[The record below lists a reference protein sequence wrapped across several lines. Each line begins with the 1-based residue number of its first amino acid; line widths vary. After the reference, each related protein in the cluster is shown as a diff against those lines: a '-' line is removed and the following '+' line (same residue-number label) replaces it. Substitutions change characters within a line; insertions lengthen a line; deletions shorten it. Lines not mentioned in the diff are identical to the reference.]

1 MANMSSDGRMR
12 DRAFGL
18 VMLIAVSVLGIC
30 GGPAGRAYAA
40 ATEVAPAA
48 AGAAQET
55 GNADKA
61 TAPPKFD
68 LERAAGEPRNGNAAI
83 VLQFNRPLAPVQKF
97 QELISLKRG
106 KHYTYGYWVLSDD
119 GKTLFYPNVTPKG
132 SYQVTINASLKAADG
147 SELGEEVVSNVAA
160 GEQPASLSFASSGSV
175 LPARGSR
182 GLPVV
187 SSNVQRVNIEYYRIR
202 EDALSTLFCL
212 YPNNSQ
218 RSRYDLGGRSY
229 RTCEG
234 RPVAGG
240 LEDLGTPVYANYYT
254 LKSET
259 DVRNLTYIPIQNV
272 PQLAEPGVYMAVLRN
287 AEMGSYN
294 MGSSVFYV
302 SDLGLHVR
310 LYQDNAFLHVA
321 SLQNGKPLA
330 GVQVSLNDARGAT
343 LFSGKTDKSG
353 NLQITHKVEHDH
365 VLIARQG
372 KDISVLPFSRP
383 ALDVSNFDVSG
394 RPQAPVEI
402 FTWSGRDLYRP
413 GETPRVS
420 ALLRDYDGKALPA
433 QPLFARLVQPD
444 GRKLADMRLEA
455 RDLNQFE
462 WSQAIANDAPTGS
475 WQLEWRLDPASSKAV
490 GVFNFQVEE
499 FLPERLKLE
508 LVNEQPF
515 LKPGETLELKVKSSY
530 LYGSPADGN
539 RFTARLAAQA
549 EVHPL
554 PSLPDTYFGNPFAK
568 VASSDKFAIDTTLAA
583 DGTLAQQVPL
593 PDEVKPD
600 RPYSLALTGS
610 VYETGGR
617 AVTRSLNRTY
627 WPANELVGV
636 RPLFDTKQGANSLSE
651 ASFEIL
657 RANSAGEL
665 VAGSQLKVRLLQEDR
680 YSYWYRDRDDDWK
693 ARQDVDLELVEER
706 VVDVPAGQGLKVNFP
721 VGWGS
726 YRLEVTDPQTN
737 LTSVFPF
744 FAGYSWED
752 ANTGKEALP
761 DKVKV
766 ALDKSSYRAGDTLKV
781 TITPPQEGPGLLLVE
796 SDHLLYSRTI
806 QAKAGATFDIPV
818 TADWERQDVHVVA
831 LVFRGGMAKDL
842 TTPARA
848 IGIEHVTLQRND
860 RRIGLKLT
868 APGQV
873 RPQEPLEVTVQAE
886 GLAGQKAF
894 VRLTAVDQGV
904 LNITR
909 YPEPDAWSWLFS
921 KRALATEAYDL
932 YGRLIEAMKGDTARQ
947 SFGGDLVNRPLP
959 RAARLNPRVQI
970 ADLLAEP
977 VQFDEQGKAVVKLDV
992 PDFNGSLRVS
1002 ALAYGEQ
1009 SYGNASTDVTVRA
1022 PLLVEPSMPR
1032 VMTGGDQAQISLDV
1046 KNFSGKSGVARISV
1060 RGSGLIEVQDGEQS
1074 VTLEDGAG
1082 TTLRLLVKAQPGIDV
1097 AKLDIQAEI
1106 NDYKVQRHF
1115 EFAVRSAWPQTIRS
1129 EALALSGGQEAVLD
1143 TSSAQ
1148 GLVASTLNGQLTL
1161 STLPPLPYRQAL
1173 EGLRYYPYGC
1183 IEQTTSGGYAAL
1195 VMDRKITHSLNIEG
1209 YSESIRRDA
1218 VMRALAR
1225 IASFQA
1231 SNGHFTFWGGNS
1243 NTVPYMTPYV
1253 VDFMLDARDAGFEV
1267 PEAALQRALE
1277 TLSENLISGEVDYF
1291 EYGYRPHLNFAYQAY
1306 AAFVLARVNR
1316 ASLGA
1321 MRTLY
1326 DNHRRD
1332 LVSPLP
1338 LVHLGIAL
1346 KLMGDS
1352 ERGQEA
1358 IAQGFAW
1365 SDARP
1370 AFVGDYGSELRDLA
1384 AMVALTHAYGVN
1396 RSDYDAKLVD
1406 WARQASSR
1414 VLGAQAD
1421 SYYHGWSWYYM
1432 STQERVAIARILQT
1446 FNDHPASL
1454 AVSLEVGGK
1463 SMEVPAGSAFW
1474 TRPVSQAELASGVKL
1489 KPTTD
1494 APVFASFDVAGI
1506 SEQPPVDDGY
1516 GMKIER
1522 RYFLTDGTPWQGS
1535 ELKEGD
1541 SLIVQLKVHSN
1552 WDVVDAMVTDLLP
1565 GGLEVENLNLSGAQA
1580 WANVVVDGVPMQRH
1594 EREADIVHQEFRDDR
1609 YAAAVKLR
1617 AWRESKLFYL
1627 VRAVTPG
1634 TYTVPPP
1641 QVEDMYRPAIRGI
1654 GPAPMTTLKVGS
1666 P

>member
-1 MANMSSDGRMR
+1 MAKMSSDGRTR
-12 DRAFGL
+12 DRVFGL
-18 VMLIAVSVLGIC
+18 VMLIAVGVLGIC
-30 GGPAGRAYAA
+30 GGPAGRAHAA
-40 ATEVAPAA
+40 ASAVVPAA
-48 AGAAQET
+48 AGDAQQT
-55 GNADKA
+55 GKADKA
-61 TAPPKFD
+61 TAQPKFD
-68 LERAAGEPRNGNAAI
+68 LERAAGEPRNGNSAI

-97 QELISLKRG
+97 QELISLRRG
-106 KHYTYGYWVLSDD
+106 KNYAYGYWVLSED

-147 SELGEEVVSNVAA
+147 TELGEEVVSEVAA

-187 SSNVQRVNIEYYRIR
+187 STNVQRVNIEYYRIR

-234 RPVAGG
+234 RPVQGG
-240 LEDLGTPVYANYYT
+240 LDDLGTPVYANYYT

-294 MGSSVFYV
+294 LGSSVFYV
-302 SDLGLHVR
+302 SDQGLHVR
-310 LYQDNAFLHVA
+310 LYEDNAFLHVA

-330 GVQVSLNDARGAT
+330 GVQVSLNDAHGAT
-343 LFSGKTDKSG
+343 LFSGRTDKSG

-372 KDISVLPFSRP
+372 KDISVLPFNRP
-383 ALDVSNFDVSG
+383 ALDISNFDVSG

-420 ALLRDYDGKALPA
+420 ALLRDFDGKALPA

-444 GRKLADMRLEA
+444 GRKLADVRLEA
-455 RDLNQFE
+455 GALNQFE

-475 WQLEWRLDPASSKAV
+475 WQLEWRLDPASAKAV

-508 LVNEQPF
+508 LANGQSY
-515 LKPGETLELKVKSSY
+515 LKPDEAFELKVKSSY

-539 RFTARLAAQA
+539 RFTARLAAKA

-554 PSLPDTYFGNPFAK
+554 PNLTDTYFGNPFAK
-568 VASSDKFAIDTTLAA
+568 VVSSDKFAIDTELAA
-583 DGTLAQQVPL
+583 DGTLEQQLPL
-593 PDEVKPD
+593 PAEVKPD
-600 RPYSLALTGS
+600 RPYSLVLTGS

-617 AVTRSLNRTY
+617 AVTRSLSRTY
-627 WPANELVGV
+627 WPANALVGV

-651 ASFEIL
+651 APFEIL
-657 RANSAGEL
+657 RANIAGEL
-665 VAGSQLKVRLLQEDR
+665 VAGSKLKVRLLEEDR
-680 YSYWYRDRDDDWK
+680 YSYWYRDRGDDWQ
-693 ARQDVDLELVEER
+693 AQQDVDLELVEER
-706 VVDVPAGQGLKVNFP
+706 VLDVPAGQSLKVNFP
-721 VGWGS
+721 VRWGS

-744 FAGYSWED
+744 HAGYSWED
-752 ANTGKEALP
+752 ANSGKEALP

-766 ALDKSSYRAGDTLKV
+766 ALDKTAYRAGDTLKV
-781 TITPPQEGPGLLLVE
+781 TVTPPQEGPGLLLVE

-848 IGIEHVTLQRND
+848 IGIEHVTMQRND

-873 RPQEPLEVTVQAE
+873 RPQEPLEVTVQAD

-904 LNITR
+904 LNITN
-909 YPEPDAWSWLFS
+909 YPEPDAWSWLYS
-921 KRALATEAYDL
+921 KRALGTEAYDL

-947 SFGGDLVNRPLP
+947 SFGGDLVGRPLP
-959 RAARLNPRVQI
+959 KAARLNPRVQI

-977 VQFDEQGKAVVKLDV
+977 VQFDEQGKALVKLDV

-1009 SYGNASTDVTVRA
+1009 SYGNASTSVTVRA

-1032 VMTGGDQAQISLDV
+1032 VMAGGDQAQISLDV

-1060 RGSGLIEVQDGEQS
+1060 RGSGPIEVQEGEQN
-1074 VTLEDGAG
+1074 VALEDGAG
-1082 TTLRLLVKAQPGIDV
+1082 ATLRLQVKAQPGVDV
-1097 AKLDIQAEI
+1097 AKLDIQAGI

-1115 EFAVRSAWPQTIRS
+1115 EFAVRSAWPQTVRS
-1129 EALALSGGQEAVLD
+1129 VPMALSAQQETILD
-1143 TSSAQ
+1143 ASSAQ

-1195 VMDRKITHSLNIEG
+1195 VMDKKTVSSLNIDG
-1209 YSESIRRDA
+1209 YSESVRRST
-1218 VMRALAR
+1218 VNRALAR
-1225 IASFQA
+1225 IASFQT
-1231 SNGHFTFWGGNS
+1231 SSGHFTFWGGS
-1243 NTVPYMTPYV
+1243 SSIVPYITPYV
-1253 VDFMLDARDAGFEV
+1253 VDFMLDARDAGFAV
-1267 PEAALQRALE
+1267 PEAALQKALE
-1277 TLSENLISGEVDYF
+1277 TLSEDLISGDISYF
-1291 EYGYRPHLNFAYQAY
+1291 DQGQRAHLDFAYRAH

-1326 DNHRRD
+1326 DNHRQD
-1332 LVSPLP
+1332 VVSPLP

-1346 KLMGDS
+1346 KLMGDN
-1352 ERGQEA
+1352 ERGLHA
-1358 IAQGFAW
+1358 IAQGFDW
-1365 SDARP
+1365 SATRP
-1370 AFVGDYGSELRDLA
+1370 VFVGDYGSELRDLA
-1384 AMVALTHAYGVN
+1384 VMVALTHGYGVN
-1396 RSDYDAKLVD
+1396 RPEYDAKLVD
-1406 WARQASSR
+1406 WARQANSR
-1414 VLGAQAD
+1414 VLDAKAG
-1421 SYYHGWSWYYM
+1421 SYYYGWSWYYM

-1446 FNDHPASL
+1446 FNDHPAPLS
-1454 AVSLEVGGK
+1454 VSLEVGGK
-1463 SMEVPAGSAFW
+1463 GVEVPVGSVFW
-1474 TRPVSQAELASGVKL
+1474 TREVSPADLASGVKL

-1516 GMKIER
+1516 GMQIER
-1522 RYFLTDGTPWQGS
+1522 QYFLPDGTPWQGS
-1535 ELKEGD
+1535 ALKEGD

-1552 WDVVDAMVTDLLP
+1552 WNVVDAMVTDLLP
-1565 GGLEVENLNLSGAQA
+1565 GGLEVENLNLSGTQA
-1580 WANVVVDGVPMQRH
+1580 WANVVVDGIPMERY
-1594 EREADIVHQEFRDDR
+1594 EREAEIVHQEYRDDR
-1609 YAAAVKLR
+1609 YAAAVKLQ
-1617 AWRESKLFYL
+1617 AWRDSRLFYL

-1654 GPAPMTTLKVGS
+1654 GVAPMKTLTVGS

>member
-1 MANMSSDGRMR
+1 MR
-12 DRAFGL
+12 DHVFGL
-18 VMLIAVSVLGIC
+18 VMLIALGVLGIC
-30 GGPAGRAYAA
+30 GGPAELAHAA
-40 ATEVAPAA
+40 STKVVPAA
-48 AGAAQET
+48 AGEAQET
-55 GNADKA
+55 GKTDKA
-61 TAPPKFD
+61 EAQPKFD
-68 LERAAGEPRNGNAAI
+68 LEQAAGEPRNGNAAI

-106 KHYTYGYWVLSDD
+106 KNYTYGYWVLSND

-147 SELGEEVVSNVAA
+147 SELGEEVVSEVAA

-187 SSNVQRVNIEYYRIR
+187 STNVQRVNIEYYRIR

-218 RSRYDLGGRSY
+218 RSRYDLGGRSH
-229 RTCEG
+229 RTCDG
-234 RPVAGG
+234 RPVQGG
-240 LEDLGTPVYANYYT
+240 MNDLGTPVYANYYT
-254 LKSET
+254 LKNET

-287 AEMGSYN
+287 AELGTYN
-294 MGSSVFYV
+294 LGSSVFYV
-302 SDLGLHVR
+302 SDQGLHVR
-310 LYQDNAFLHVA
+310 LYEDNAFLHVA
-321 SLQNGKPLA
+321 SLQNGKPLT
-330 GVQVSLNDARGAT
+330 GVQVNLNDARGAT
-343 LFSGKTDKSG
+343 VFSGKTDNSG
-353 NLQITHKVEHDH
+353 NLRIAHKVERDH

-413 GETPRVS
+413 GETPRVA

-444 GRKLADMRLEA
+444 GRKLADTRLEA

-475 WQLEWRLDPASSKAV
+475 WQLEWRLDPASTKAV

-508 LVNEQPF
+508 LANQQPY
-515 LKPGETLELKVKSSY
+515 LKPEEGLDLKVKSSY

-568 VASSDKFAIDTTLAA
+568 VVSSDEFAIDTKLAT
-583 DGTLAQQVPL
+583 DGTLEQQVPL

-600 RPYSLALTGS
+600 RPYSLVLTGS

-617 AVTRSLNRTY
+617 AVTRSLSRTY

-651 ASFEIL
+651 APFEIL
-657 RANSAGEL
+657 RANTAGEL
-665 VAGSQLKVRLLQEDR
+665 VAGNKLKVRLLEEDR
-680 YSYWYRDRDDDWK
+680 YSYWYRDRGDDWQ
-693 ARQDVDLELVEER
+693 AQQDVDLELVEER
-706 VVDVPAGQGLKVNFP
+706 VIDVPAGQALKVNFP
-721 VGWGS
+721 VSWGS

-744 FAGYSWED
+744 FAGYSWEN
-752 ANTGKEALP
+752 ANSGKEALP

-766 ALDKSSYRAGDTLKV
+766 ALDKTSYRAGDTLKV
-781 TITPPQEGPGLLLVE
+781 TVTPPQEGPGLLLVE

-806 QAKAGATFDIPV
+806 QAKAGATFSIPV

-848 IGIEHVTLQRND
+848 IGIEHVTMQRND
-860 RRIGLKLT
+860 RRMGLKLT
-868 APGQV
+868 APDQMK
-873 RPQEPLEVTVQAE
+873 PQEPLEITVQAD

-904 LNITR
+904 LNITN
-909 YPEPDAWSWLFS
+909 YPEPDAWNWMFS
-921 KRALATEAYDL
+921 KRALGTEAYDL

-947 SFGGDLVNRPLP
+947 SFGGDLVGRPLP

-977 VQFDEQGKAVVKLDV
+977 VQFDEHGKALVKLDV
-992 PDFNGSLRVS
+992 PDFNGSLRLS

-1009 SYGNASTDVTVRA
+1009 NYGNASTNVTVRA

-1032 VMTGGDQAQISLDV
+1032 VMAGGDQAQISLDV

-1060 RGSGLIEVQDGEQS
+1060 RGSGPIEVQDGEQS

-1082 TTLRLLVKAQPGIDV
+1082 TTLRLQAKAQPGIDV

-1115 EFAVRSAWPQTIRS
+1115 EFAVRNAWPQTVRS
-1129 EALALSGGQEAVLD
+1129 VEMALSGQQETVLD
-1143 TSSAQ
+1143 ASSVQ
-1148 GLVASTLNGQLTL
+1148 GLVANTLNGQLTL
-1161 STLPPLPYRQAL
+1161 STFPPLPYRQAL

-1195 VMDRKITHSLNIEG
+1195 VMDKKTVSNLNIDG
-1209 YSESIRRDA
+1209 YSDSIRRSA
-1218 VMRALAR
+1218 VSRALTR
-1225 IASFQA
+1225 IASFQS

-1243 NTVPYMTPYV
+1243 PITPYITPYV
-1253 VDFMLDARDAGFEV
+1253 VDFMLDARDAGFAV
-1267 PEAALQRALE
+1267 PEATLQKALE
-1277 TLSENLISGEVDYF
+1277 TLSEDLISGGIGYF
-1291 EYGYRPHLNFAYQAY
+1291 DQGQRAHLEFAYQAY

-1326 DNHRRD
+1326 DNHRQD

-1346 KLMGDS
+1346 KLMGDN
-1352 ERGQEA
+1352 ERGQQA
-1358 IAQGFAW
+1358 IAQGFDW
-1365 SDARP
+1365 SAARP
-1370 AFVGDYGSELRDLA
+1370 VFVGDYGSELRDLGV
-1384 AMVALTHAYGVN
+1384 MVALTHAYGVN
-1396 RSDYDAKLVD
+1396 RPDYDAKLVD
-1406 WARQASSR
+1406 WARQVNTR
-1414 VLGAQAD
+1414 VQGAKAG
-1421 SYYHGWSWYYM
+1421 SYYYGWSWYYM
-1432 STQERVAIARILQT
+1432 STQERVAVARILQT
-1446 FNDHPASL
+1446 FNDHPAPL
-1454 AVSLEVGGK
+1454 AVGLEVGGK
-1463 SMEVPAGSAFW
+1463 GVEVPADRAFW
-1474 TRPVSQAELASGVKL
+1474 TRAISQAELASGVKL
-1489 KPTTD
+1489 KSTTD

-1516 GMKIER
+1516 GMQIER
-1522 RYFLTDGTPWQGS
+1522 RYFLPDGTPWQGS
-1535 ELKEGD
+1535 ELKEGN
-1541 SLIVQLKVHSN
+1541 SLIVQLKVHSR
-1552 WDVVDAMVTDLLP
+1552 WDVVDAIVTDLLP

-1580 WANVVVDGVPMQRH
+1580 WANVVVDGVPMQRY
-1594 EREADIVHQEFRDDR
+1594 EDEAEIVHQEYRDDR
-1609 YAAAVKLR
+1609 YAASVKLR
-1617 AWRESKLFYL
+1617 AWRDSRLFYL

-1641 QVEDMYRPAIRGI
+1641 QVEDMYRPAFRGI
-1654 GPAPMTTLKVGS
+1654 GVAPMKTLKVGS